1 MTNVPC
7 TVQNGILTVSLDF
20 ELPPGEELELS
31 INGIAN
37 PNEGS
42 YSVDI
47 TTRYEDEI
55 LDYTSNAVTIET
67 SEAPEVLNFTYIS
80 TTSTNL

>member
-7 TVQNGILTVSLDF
+7 TVENGILKVSLDF
-20 ELPPGEELELS
+20 ELAPGEELELS
-31 INGIAN
+31 IDGIAN

-47 TTRYEDEI
+47 TTRYADEI
-55 LDYTSNAVTIET
+55 LDYTSNAVTIDT
-67 SEAPEVLNFTYIS
+67 TGAPEVLNFTYLA

>member
-1 MTNVPC
+1 MTDVPC
-7 TVQNGILTVSLDF
+7 TVENGILKVSLDF
-20 ELPPGEELELS
+20 ELPPGEQLELS

-55 LDYTSNAVTIET
+55 LDYTSNAVTIDT
-67 SEAPEVLNFTYIS
+67 TPAPEVLNFTYLA

>member
-1 MTNVPC
+1 MTNVTC
-7 TVQNGILTVSLDF
+7 IIENGILKVSLDF
-20 ELPPGEELELS
+20 ELAPGEELELS
-31 INGIAN
+31 IDGIAN

-55 LDYTSNAVTIET
+55 LDYTSSAITMET
-67 SEAPEVLNFTYIS
+67 TEAPEILNFTYLA

>member
-7 TVQNGILTVSLDF
+7 FIENGILKVSLDF
-20 ELPPGEELELS
+20 ELAPGEELELS

-55 LDYTSNAVTIET
+55 LDYTSSAITMETTNA
-67 SEAPEVLNFTYIS
+67 PDVLNFTYLA